1 MWQCQPHISAVQR
14 QELPTE
20 TNGSSF
26 ISLSR
31 SLALSLSLSRSLSLS
46 LSKNMWTHQSGETK
60 FRRDPRALQKTPRG
74 CTDGM
79 AGF

>member
-1 MWQCQPHISAVQR
+1 MWQPYISAVQS
-14 QELPTE
+14 QELQTE

-26 ISLSR
+26 ISLS
-31 SLALSLSLSRSLSLS
+31 LSLSQ
-46 LSKNMWTHQSGETK
+46 NMWTHQSGELK
-60 FRRDPRALQKTPRG
+60 FRREPRALQKTPRG